1 LQDGVGLD
9 KFAVAPF
16 LAGPQLGGE
25 SRKGI
30 GEDGYAAVSSFFCK
44 KRNDGMIWDR
54 ETPGLSLYMIC
65 DSGWKDWPL
74 SKKANFAYLRLK
86 HRDGRHFDY
95 FLSPDGEKWSGLGSR
110 SGPPAKVKLGLAA
123 YSTSSEP
130 SKVRFDQ
137 LKLWRG
143 KKKE

>member
-1 LQDGVGLD
+1 
-9 KFAVAPF
+9 
-16 LAGPQLGGE
+16 
-25 SRKGI
+25 
-30 GEDGYAAVSSFFCK
+30 
-44 KRNDGMIWDR
+44 M
-54 ETPGLSLYMIC
+54 
-65 DSGWKDWPL
+65 
-74 SKKANFAYLRLK
+74 K